1 MELDDLKANWQ
12 KETKQNLDKN
22 TQSMEQLKLV
32 LQKRTSDTL
41 TTLKKKYEKIIT
53 LLILGAF
60 LNVLINPFLHFLL
73 GEEGPVFRITF
84 GGLLSLVTMVVVCL
98 IVVFFYWTK
107 YTSLSTVLP
116 DGNIKTMLSG
126 KIKQLR
132 RSRTQEVAFI
142 LTLFLLVFIMA
153 RVTSQYLG
161 NGDFWDIFHLDIM
174 LAMLAGFGIMFFYIY
189 KRAIAYKRNISDLQ
203 HHVDEFEKGLAQ

>member
-32 LQKRTSDTL
+32 LQKRTTETL

-73 GEEGPVFRITF
+73 GDEGPVFRITF

-107 YTSLSTVLP
+107 YTSLNTVLP

-126 KIKQLR
+126 KIKQLK
-132 RSRTQEVAFI
+132 RSHTQEVAFI

-153 RVTSQYLG
+153 RVTSQYSG

-174 LAMLAGFGIMFFYIY
+174 LAMLAGFAIMIFYIY
-189 KRAIAYKRNISDLQ
+189 KRSIAYKRNIKDLQ
-203 HHVDEFEKGLAQ
+203 HHLDEFEKGLA